1 MRSAMLVQLFVQNA
15 MIVLSGTQFPECG
28 ASYNSECVCDFR
40 LITFAGRKGGDRTSM
55 YLRIRISAEKS
66 SRSKSERTHLSSRN
80 QASRPVRRMRSGS
93 EDITDGPMS
102 GLWKGTRGDI
112 PEGLGLGYT
121 ARGPGHGTV
130 TLSPPRKK
138 NLRSDKPEM

>member
-1 MRSAMLVQLFVQNA
+1 MESRRCPGPPWDPRGTPNA
-15 MIVLSGTQFPECG
+15 PPVFE
-28 ASYNSECVCDFR
+28 
-40 LITFAGRKGGDRTSM
+40 
-55 YLRIRISAEKS
+55 LRIFS
-66 SRSKSERTHLSSRN
+66 L
-80 QASRPVRRMRSGS
+80 PLRRMRSGS

-102 GLWKGTRGDI
+102 RLWKGTRGDI

>member
-1 MRSAMLVQLFVQNA
+1 
-15 MIVLSGTQFPECG
+15 
-28 ASYNSECVCDFR
+28 
-40 LITFAGRKGGDRTSM
+40 
-55 YLRIRISAEKS
+55 
-66 SRSKSERTHLSSRN
+66 
-80 QASRPVRRMRSGS
+80 MRSGS

-138 NLRSDKPEM
+138 NLRSDKPEMLKMELDKRYKVWEREKEERKWKGWKG